1 MIHCSKCGGIMLSNY
16 GEIKCVNCGYER
28 VEKVRFSPM
37 LAKLTQSAFDS
48 KEHIFEQ
55 KFDGIRCIAY
65 INEDTKLVNRSQVD
79 VTDRFP
85 EIYVETKIPCTL
97 DGELICSNFQAMQTR
112 ANRKL
117 DIANAARSNPAKY
130 VVFDILEHD
139 NVILMETPL
148 IERKAIL
155 DEVVIPTSTTSVI
168 PFVHETGI
176 EYFEQAEQSGWE
188 GLIAKK
194 LSSRYYPGR
203 RTDAWLKIKV
213 QKQLICDI
221 VGATVGLGK
230 RSNTFG
236 ALVVAYENQI
246 VAEVGTGYTDEELDD
261 IDTLLSITTKSYPQ
275 RGWKYEVGLGL
286 FKCKVKFA
294 ERTEDG
300 NLRFPVF
307 EGLV

>member
-1 MIHCSKCGGIMLSNY
+1 MIHCSKCGGAMLSNY
-16 GEIKCVNCGYER
+16 GEIKCLNCGYEK
-28 VEKVRFSPM
+28 VGKVRFSPM
-37 LAKLTQSAFDS
+37 LAKLTQTPFDS
-48 KEHIFEQ
+48 EEHIFEQ

-65 INEDTKLVNRSQVD
+65 VDEATSLINRSQVD
-79 VTDRFP
+79 ITERFP
-85 EIYVETKIPCTL
+85 EIYIETENPCTL
-97 DGELICSNFQAMQTR
+97 DGELICHNFQAMQTR
-112 ANRKL
+112 ANRKTNIL
-117 DIANAARSNPAKY
+117 QASQANPARF
-130 VVFDILEHD
+130 VIFDILERD
-139 NVILMETPL
+139 NVILTGMPL

-155 DEVVIPTSTTSVI
+155 DEVVIPTPTTSVV

-188 GLIAKK
+188 GLISKK
-194 LSSRYYPGR
+194 LSSQYYPGR

-213 QKQLICDI
+213 QKHLICDI

-236 ALVVAYENQI
+236 ALVVAYKNQI
-246 VAEVGTGYTDEELDD
+246 VAEVGTGYTDSELED
-261 IDTLLSITTKSYPQ
+261 IDALLKIATKSYPQ

-286 FKCKVKFA
+286 LKCKVKFA

-307 EGLV
+307 EGLA